1 MAVWARVE
9 RKMPFKG
16 VIQSHT
22 FSDAKMLIRFIMYIF
37 LIFSAPGVIAAIYLY
52 GILFLAAMIMKSKLD
67 GNFIIFLLTYTIGL
81 LGWIGLTRLIF
92 TTKEYLI
99 KSKSLKIMI
108 LLGIVSNFYFFTK
121 MNNLLF
127 GEETGAFFS
136 GFMVNYIALSPI
148 CFTVFLIIYRLMDK
162 FTPSTD
168 YGKIAVDIEP
178 DPEKISPSV

>member
-1 MAVWARVE
+1 
-9 RKMPFKG
+9 
-16 VIQSHT
+16 
-22 FSDAKMLIRFIMYIF
+22 
-37 LIFSAPGVIAAIYLY
+37 
-52 GILFLAAMIMKSKLD
+52 
-67 GNFIIFLLTYTIGL
+67 LLTYTIGL